1 MTPWPPLTLT
11 NIRMGR
17 LPHCPRTS
25 PAARRSRAPMR
36 HVLPRPRSF
45 RVAVVMPMNLI
56 VKNRPGEHAR
66 QRIHAAWLR
75 ALRKHG
81 LLWVV
86 LALALAYCL
95 ALFTLLPISR
105 TWRAFWFGFA
115 VASVLAVF
123 AWMVQSLSDSHA
135 WSLGKMGEEATAEA
149 LSGFRQRR
157 MGWHVVNGLLLGSHG
172 DIDHVLVAPVGS
184 SQSSP
189 SGPPALV
196 ASKRQRSLDQWVESR
211 CLNHGMRHTRSRG
224 CCDTDSNASMSKY
237 NPLWSSGGQVRRILT
252 VGGQPSR
259 KCWSVKVV
267 ARRIGYSYL
276 MAMPLTR

>member
-1 MTPWPPLTLT
+1 
-11 NIRMGR
+11 
-17 LPHCPRTS
+17 
-25 PAARRSRAPMR
+25 
-36 HVLPRPRSF
+36 
-45 RVAVVMPMNLI
+45 MPMNLI

-172 DIDHVLVAPVGS
+172 DIDHVLVGPGGVFAIESKWTSSACRIEETKVIGPMGREPV
-184 SQSSP
+184 SQSRDAAHKVERMLRHGLQRFDVEVQP
-189 SGPPALV
+189 VVVLWGSGAPHLDRGWTAVEEVLV
-196 ASKRQRSLDQWVESR
+196 CEGRRKKDWVQLLDGNALDQVMADEIGRVLEAQVGRQVEQ
-211 CLNHGMRHTRSRG
+211 LK
-224 CCDTDSNASMSKY
+224 ASA
-237 NPLWSSGGQVRRILT
+237 T
-252 VGGQPSR
+252 
-259 KCWSVKVV
+259 
-267 ARRIGYSYL
+267 A
-276 MAMPLTR
+276 